1 MTDSGT
7 ASPQEFGKYL
17 LLERIAM
24 GGMAE
29 IFRAKKLGA
38 EGFEKELVIK
48 RVLPHYTDDDSF
60 ITMFKD
66 EARIASNL
74 NHANI
79 CQVFE
84 FDELEG
90 SFYIAMEYIPGRDLK
105 RVNEE
110 GRDRDFP
117 LNIGQVAWI
126 GSQVAA
132 GLHYA
137 HRKEYNGAPL
147 NIVHR
152 DVTPHNIMVSLG
164 GDVKLMD
171 FGIAKA
177 AARSTRTQAGTV
189 KGKCAYMSP
198 EQARG
203 KDIDGRSDVFAL
215 GIVMWET
222 LAHQRLFLG
231 DSEFETLSNVLKKQI
246 TPLSEV
252 NPQVPPR
259 LEGIISKALARTREE
274 RYDDAA
280 AMERDLLAFFYS
292 ECDPNKTQLDGYMKY
307 LFDGGLKPD
316 AEDEPPPP
324 VPDAMDNADTMA
336 MESINP
342 NAHEG
347 MANSASADMAAR
359 AVAGVANMSAKLA
372 KPQFGEGDEAT
383 TVTGETSSTPPP
395 PDPLGGPPPPRPPGL
410 QDPGP
415 PTTPMPGLAPPTERS
430 RAISDAD
437 LARSVSES
445 QRMSPVEASGPA
457 LTAYT
462 GQTSGAG
469 GGKGKIVGAAVL
481 VFALLGGGVALLSG
495 GDEGAAKPAAGG
507 GDSADPG
514 TADEGGAGS
523 KTATAAGVME
533 HRNVRID
540 STPGGAT
547 VYLDGDVDLFYKT
560 PFEQQRR
567 VGSKIKVKAKLAG
580 HKTNR
585 QTITVEAG
593 EGAQDVNVTLAPK

>member
-48 RVLPHYTDDDSF
+48 RVLPHYTDDESF

-105 RVNEE
+105 RVTEE
-110 GRDRDFP
+110 GKDKGFP
-117 LNIGQVAWI
+117 LTVGQVAWI

-137 HRKEYNGAPL
+137 HRKEYNGTPL

-152 DVTPHNIMVSLG
+152 DVTPHNIMVSMG

-222 LAHQRLFLG
+222 LAQQRLFLG

-246 TPLSEV
+246 TPLSAI
-252 NPQVPPR
+252 NPKVPPR
-259 LEGIISKALARTREE
+259 LEEIVSKALARTREE

-292 ECDPNKTQLDGYMKY
+292 ECDPNKTQLDAYMKF
-307 LFDGGLKPD
+307 LFDGGPKPD
-316 AEDEPPPP
+316 LGDEPPPAAAP
-324 VPDAMDNADTMA
+324 EMDTADTMA
-336 MESINP
+336 MESVNP
-342 NAHEG
+342 NAAG
-347 MANSASADMAAR
+347 AGNSASADMAAR
-359 AVAGVANMSAKLA
+359 AVAAAASMSAKLA
-372 KPQFGEGDEAT
+372 KPEIGGVEEAT
-383 TVTGETSSTPPP
+383 TVTGETGATPPP
-395 PDPLGGPPPPRPPGL
+395 PDPLGTPPPPVPPGRAGT
-410 QDPGP
+410 GP
-415 PTTPMPGLAPPTERS
+415 ATTPMPGLAPPTEKS
-430 RAISDAD
+430 PAITDAD
-437 LARSVSES
+437 LARSVSAS
-445 QRMSPVEASGPA
+445 QRMAPVEASGPA

-462 GQTSGAG
+462 GQTPGAG
-469 GGKGKIVGAAVL
+469 GGKGKLIAIVVVVLALVGGAIAMFAGGGEDKPAGESDKGAA
-481 VFALLGGGVALLSG
+481 AD
-495 GDEGAAKPAAGG
+495 GDKADKPADKPAA
-507 GDSADPG
+507 
-514 TADEGGAGS
+514 
-523 KTATAAGVME
+523 ATE
-533 HRNVRID
+533 HRALRIE
-540 STPGGAT
+540 STPPGAT
-547 VYLDGDVDLFYKT
+547 VYLGGDIDLFYKT
-560 PFEQQRR
+560 PFEQKRR
-567 VGSKIKVKAKLAG
+567 VGSKMKVKAKLGG
-580 HKTNR
+580 HKTKR
-585 QTITVEAG
+585 MTITVEAG
-593 EGAQDVNVTLAPK
+593 DGPQAVQIELEPK